1 MSHGKDLYRKRLLM
15 QKEDIMKRVV
25 VTGLGAVTPSGITV
39 SELWNNVSKG
49 NSSITTINRFD
60 TTDMVTTYAGVIPD
74 TWDDTRVTPKKQHR
88 IYDRFMLLAFDAVDQ
103 AIIDSNLESDPTRT
117 GINFGSGV
125 GGLETYY
132 DASTFLKEKGARRF
146 SPFWLPSALIN
157 LTAGHL
163 AIKYGFRGPSI
174 APATACATSANAIGE
189 AYRYIKYG
197 IADVMIAGG
206 SEAAVNRLGIAGFG
220 SMRAL
225 STGFTDNPTQASRPW
240 DKDRDGFVMSEGA
253 GAVVLEEYEHALARG
268 ARIYGEVVGYGQST
282 DAYHFTSPDEN
293 GIGGATAMRIALAE
307 AGLSADDIN
316 YINAHGTST
325 PLGDD
330 AEIKGILSVFGE
342 NVTVS
347 STKSSTGHMLGAA
360 GAVESI
366 LTLKTMENNYAPPT
380 INLDNPSIECSIDR
394 VAHVAKH
401 MNIECALS
409 NSFAFGGINA
419 SLIFKKI

>member
-1 MSHGKDLYRKRLLM
+1 
-15 QKEDIMKRVV
+15 MKRVV
-25 VTGLGAVTPSGITV
+25 ITGMGSVTPSGITV
-39 SELWNNVSKG
+39 NELWNNVVQGK
-49 NSSITTINRFD
+49 SSITTITRFE
-60 TTDMVTTYAGVIPD
+60 TDDLVTNYAGMIPD
-74 TWDDTRVTPKKQHR
+74 TWNDTRVTPEKQHR
-88 IYDRFMLLAFDAVDQ
+88 IYDRFMILAFDAVDQ
-103 AIIDSNLESDPTRT
+103 AIADSKLESDPIRT

-132 DASTFLKEKGARRF
+132 TASTFLDEKGAKRF
-146 SPFWLPSALIN
+146 NPFWLPSALIN
-157 LTAGHL
+157 LTAGHM
-163 AIKYGFRGPSI
+163 AIKYGLKGPSI
-174 APATACATSANAIGE
+174 ATATACATSANAIGE

-225 STGFTDNPTQASRPW
+225 STGFNDSPTQASRPW

-268 ARIYGEVVGYGQST
+268 AKIYGEIVGYGQST
-282 DAYHFTSPDEN
+282 DAHHFTSPDEN
-293 GIGGATAMRIALAE
+293 GSGGAAAMRIALAE
-307 AGLSADDIN
+307 AELHPIDVD

-325 PLGDD
+325 QLGDD
-330 AEIKGILSVFGE
+330 AEIKGIVSVFGE
-342 NVTVS
+342 DITVS

-360 GAVESI
+360 GVVETI
-366 LTLKTMENNYAPPT
+366 ITLKAMENNYAPPT

-394 VAHVAKH
+394 VAHVAKP
-401 MNIECALS
+401 MNIDYALS

-419 SLIFKKI
+419 SLIFKKV

>member
-1 MSHGKDLYRKRLLM
+1 M